1 MQILNKYIF
10 IIYCLFSILISVNYC
25 YAADNSK
32 WLNINKKGMQSFKER
47 NFVGS
52 EKFYLEAI
60 EEAKKSN
67 LTAEL
72 SATLNNLGLLKI
84 ELLMFEEA
92 EDLINES
99 LKLRLQFYG
108 INHRYIAQSY
118 NNLARV
124 YESSSRFEDSIDFYI
139 KAINIY
145 ESLGERYNM
154 LLART
159 LINLSTVQLKI
170 EELDVAQMNLIRA
183 LTISKKYSKD
193 NSISLSAMQN
203 LAALFTQRGNFIEA
217 EEIYLNIIN
226 IRKNN
231 SKDNSVSFARV
242 LNNLAVLY
250 KKQCKYDLAYTYIS
264 QAINIWKN
272 LSSADYANFAAA
284 FHNQGELYKA
294 QGKYDL
300 AIESFNNGITI
311 LNNSIDNFYKQYVEQ
326 SYSLINLYLKIG
338 MPQKANSLL
347 DKVNKIIVGKGDSK
361 ITLDKLPDEIYEEC
375 SSSNI

>member
-1 MQILNKYIF
+1 
-10 IIYCLFSILISVNYC
+10 
-25 YAADNSK
+25 
-32 WLNINKKGMQSFKER
+32 MQSFKER
-47 NFVGS
+47 DFIAS
-52 EKFYLEAI
+52 EKFYLNAI
-60 EEAKKSN
+60 EVAKKSN
-67 LTAEL
+67 LIAEL

-84 ELLMFEEA
+84 ELLKFEEA
-92 EDLINES
+92 EDLIKES
-99 LKLRLQFYG
+99 LNLRLQFYG

-124 YESSSRFEDSIDFYI
+124 YESSSRVEDSIDFYI

-145 ESLGERYNM
+145 EKLGERYNM

-183 LTISKKYSKD
+183 LTISKKYSED
-193 NSISLSAMQN
+193 NSVSLSAMQN

-217 EEIYLNIIN
+217 EEIYLNLIN

-250 KKQCKYDLAYTYIS
+250 KKQCKYNLAYNYIS

-272 LSSADYANFAAA
+272 LSAVDYSNFAAA

-347 DKVNKIIVGKGDSK
+347 DIVNRIRVGKGEPK
-361 ITLDKLPDEIYEEC
+361 ITLDKLPGEIYEEC